1 MGAAMGDA
9 RGDAA
14 ADPSTDA
21 VSALAVTPAAVPPT
35 PRRRRRI
42 SRWDRPPEPHD
53 WRWVVGHIGR
63 TLITLG
69 LLMFGFVGY
78 QLWGTGIQTARAQ
91 DHLKS
96 EFKDQLTTAGITQ
109 DTLGP
114 ATTTTV
120 VGVPDTTLSSSPA
133 SVPDTTAPEI
143 SVPDTTVPDTN
154 VAAPTGPVR
163 QIYGNVNP
171 GDSLGEIKIPKI
183 DLDFY
188 IVAGVSKQN
197 LNDGVGHFPNTPLP
211 GQLGN
216 SALAG
221 HRTSHLA
228 PFGDLDLLKPGDE
241 VQIFTS
247 IGGAYSYVVTD
258 SIVVN
263 PSDYYVVTDSDP
275 TKATLT
281 LITCTPKL
289 SSKQRLVV
297 HATLDT
303 TRGSQV
309 GEPLIY
315 YGQDE
320 QTFDTTTLPDE
331 GTDATTPGTATPGTA
346 TPGTATPGTATG
358 NSTGT
363 LESTPAAVATA
374 ADPTA
379 TTATTVNPVDEFADD
394 AFSQGWFDD
403 GAAWP
408 HVIGWAF
415 AFGAVWYGAYRLARR
430 FRRTWLGFAVGIVP
444 FVVVL
449 YFLYENVNRLLP
461 AAV

>member
-1 MGAAMGDA
+1 
-9 RGDAA
+9 
-14 ADPSTDA
+14 
-21 VSALAVTPAAVPPT
+21 
-35 PRRRRRI
+35 
-42 SRWDRPPEPHD
+42 
-53 WRWVVGHIGR
+53 
-63 TLITLG
+63 
-69 LLMFGFVGY
+69 MFGFVGY

-96 EFKDQLTTAGITQ
+96 EFKDQLTTAGVTV

-120 VGVPDTTLSSSPA
+120 
-133 SVPDTTAPEI
+133 SVPDTTPSSTPDSAPDT
-143 SVPDTTVPDTN
+143 SVPETSVADPTTTV
-154 VAAPTGPVR
+154 VAPVQ

-171 GDSLGEIKIPKI
+171 GDSLGEIKIPTI
-183 DLDFY
+183 GLDFY
-188 IVAGVSKQN
+188 VVAGVSKQN

-241 VQIFTS
+241 VQIFTR
-247 IGGAYSYVVTD
+247 IGGAYSYIVTD
-258 SIVVN
+258 SVVVD

-303 TRGSQV
+303 TRGSPV
-309 GEPLIY
+309 GEALIY
-315 YGQDE
+315 YGQDG
-320 QTFDTTTLPDE
+320 QTFDTTLPDE
-331 GTDATTPGTATPGTA
+331 GTDATTPGLGTPSLGTPGTA
-346 TPGTATPGTATG
+346 TPGTATAETGISTPG
-358 NSTGT
+358 NT
-363 LESTPAAVATA
+363 LESTPAVAATTP
-374 ADPTA
+374 DSTA
-379 TTATTVNPVDEFADD
+379 TSVNPADEFTDD

-408 HVIGWAF
+408 HVIGWALAF
-415 AFGAVWYGAYRLARR
+415 AVVWYGAYRLAKR
-430 FRRTWLGFAVGIVP
+430 FRKTWLGFAVGIVP

-461 AAV
+461 AAI